1 MGKLDTVI
9 HERADSCKYGAEL
22 GFRSFFFTPV
32 VPEAAERQKD
42 ARTLIRCAGPLPARA
57 FLFMDARETKR
68 FGRYLI
74 VDQLGRGAMGVVY
87 KARDPQIDRVVALKT
102 VSLMGLEPEEEEEF
116 LTRFRCEAQ
125 AAGRLQ
131 HPGIVTIFDVGE
143 DDESHEPYIVLEYV
157 AGESLSRILSREKK
171 LPLPRALQLAEELAD
186 ALDYAHAQ
194 GVVHRDI
201 KPANILIGEDGH
213 AKIADFGIAKLNL
226 AHFTLPGRILGTPA
240 YMAPEQLAGEGVD
253 SRSDL
258 FSLGVI
264 LYSMVTGHSPFT
276 GNSATTVCFKVVN
289 REPMPASSFDLEL
302 PRALDSVITRAMAK
316 DPAERFQRGSEFAA
330 ALRELRGEHNPSSTT
345 TSPWNLPTYVGSTGT
360 RQALKPPVKNV
371 AGIMQG
377 RRLVRTAIAKA
388 KIRNLIFAA
397 AAVTALIILAIPSRR
412 AVTSQKA
419 TGTVPPLANSNRLG
433 IGTTSPDSQSNT
445 QPLGLAS
452 ASPAPTGSETAKPK
466 DGGTASSG
474 SGASRATTAA
484 RKIDNKKKSASQ
496 LRSLKKSTQ
505 APATHSAPSQEAP
518 PQPVAAPST
527 IEVAVQHQFKEAT
540 LWVWVDDNLALTRP
554 LHGGTQKHLVVFKSI
569 QGTDAEPLQVP
580 AGTHTLRIRAQ
591 TADQAIDISKT
602 ISGTFAAGDDKTL
615 HITFDKHN
623 TNMHLIW

>member
-1 MGKLDTVI
+1 
-9 HERADSCKYGAEL
+9 
-22 GFRSFFFTPV
+22 
-32 VPEAAERQKD
+32 
-42 ARTLIRCAGPLPARA
+42 
-57 FLFMDARETKR
+57 MDARETKR

-74 VDQLGRGAMGVVY
+74 VEQLGRGAMGVVY

-102 VSLMGLEPEEEEEF
+102 VSLLGLEPEEEDEF
-116 LTRFRCEAQ
+116 RARFRCEAQ
-125 AAGRLQ
+125 AAGRLN
-131 HPGIVTIFDVGE
+131 HPGIVTVFDVGE
-143 DDESHEPYIVLEYV
+143 DEESHESYIVLEYV

-302 PRALDSVITRAMAK
+302 PRALDGVITRAMAK
-316 DPAERFQRGSEFAA
+316 DPAERFQKGSEFAA
-330 ALRELRGEHNPSSTT
+330 ALRELRGEHDPSSTT

-360 RQALKPPVKNV
+360 RQALKAPVKNV
-371 AGIMQG
+371 AGIVQVQ
-377 RRLVRTAIAKA
+377 RLVRTAISKA
-388 KIRNLIFAA
+388 RIRNLIFAA

-412 AVTSQKA
+412 AVTSQKE
-419 TGTVPPLANSNRLG
+419 TGVVPPITANKGLKDVASSANSNSNSQGLG
-433 IGTTSPDSQSNT
+433 P
-445 QPLGLAS
+445 AS
-452 ASPAPTGSETAKPK
+452 ANLGQMGSETAKPK
-466 DGGTASSG
+466 NDGTASPASA
-474 SGASRATTAA
+474 SGASVATTAA
-484 RKIDNKKKSASQ
+484 RKTDNKTKSASQ
-496 LRSLKKSTQ
+496 LRSLKKSTHV
-505 APATHSAPSQEAP
+505 AAAYSAPIQDAS
-518 PQPVAAPST
+518 PQPAVAQST

-540 LWVWVDDNLALTRP
+540 LWVWIDDNLALTRP
-554 LHGGTQKHLVVFKSI
+554 LHGGTQKHLVVFRSI
-569 QGTDAEPLQVP
+569 QGTESESLQVP

-591 TADQAIDISKT
+591 TAHQSIDISKT

-623 TNMHLIW
+623 TDMHLAW

>member
-1 MGKLDTVI
+1 M
-9 HERADSCKYGAEL
+9 
-22 GFRSFFFTPV
+22 
-32 VPEAAERQKD
+32 
-42 ARTLIRCAGPLPARA
+42 RCAGPLPARA

-302 PRALDSVITRAMAK
+302 PRSLDSVITRAMAK
-316 DPAERFQRGSEFAA
+316 DPTERFQRGSEFAA
-330 ALRELRGEHNPSSTT
+330 ALRELRAEHDPGSTT

-419 TGTVPPLANSNRLG
+419 NDTVPPPVAGNRLRDG
-433 IGTTSPDSQSNT
+433 VTSADSQPNSQT
-445 QPLGLAS
+445 LEFAS
-452 ASPAPTGSETAKPK
+452 ANPAPGSETAKPK

-484 RKIDNKKKSASQ
+484 RKIDNKKKSTSLLRSPQKSAQAAATQSASQ
-496 LRSLKKSTQ
+496 DAST
-505 APATHSAPSQEAP
+505 
-518 PQPVAAPST
+518 QPVAAEST

-540 LWVWVDDNLALTRP
+540 LWVWVDENLALTRP

-569 QGTDAEPLQVP
+569 QGTEAEPLQVP
-580 AGTHTLRIRAQ
+580 TGTHTLRIRAQ
-591 TADQAIDISKT
+591 TSDQSIDISKT

-623 TNMHLIW
+623 TDMHLVW

>member
-1 MGKLDTVI
+1 
-9 HERADSCKYGAEL
+9 
-22 GFRSFFFTPV
+22 
-32 VPEAAERQKD
+32 
-42 ARTLIRCAGPLPARA
+42 
-57 FLFMDARETKR
+57 MDARETKR

-125 AAGRLQ
+125 AAGRLS

-302 PRALDSVITRAMAK
+302 PRSLDGVITRAMAK

-330 ALRELRGEHNPSSTT
+330 ALRELRGEHNPGSTT
-345 TSPWNLPTYVGSTGT
+345 TSPWNLPTYVGTTGT
-360 RQALKPPVKNV
+360 RQALKAPVKNV
-371 AGIMQG
+371 AGIVQVQQ
-377 RRLVRTAIAKA
+377 LVRTAIAKA
-388 KIRNLIFAA
+388 RIRNLIFAA
-397 AAVTALIILAIPSRR
+397 AAVTALIIVAIPSRR
-412 AVTSQKA
+412 ALTSQKA
-419 TGTVPPLANSNRLG
+419 TGTVPPLATGNGLKNIAS
-433 IGTTSPDSQSNT
+433 SAASQSNS
-445 QPLGLAS
+445 QALGSAS
-452 ASPAPTGSETAKPK
+452 ANPARTGSETAKPEESR
-466 DGGTASSG
+466 TVSSG
-474 SGASRATTAA
+474 AASGASVANSA
-484 RKIDNKKKSASQ
+484 RKTVSKTKSASQ
-496 LRSLKKSTQ
+496 LSSLKKSAQ
-505 APATHSAPSQEAP
+505 VAATHTAPSQDPP
-518 PQPVAAPST
+518 PQPVAVPST

-540 LWVWVDDNLALTRP
+540 LWVWIDDNLALTRP
-554 LHGGTQKHLVVFKSI
+554 LHGGTQKRLVVFKSI

-623 TNMHLIW
+623 TDMHLVW

>member
-1 MGKLDTVI
+1 M
-9 HERADSCKYGAEL
+9 
-22 GFRSFFFTPV
+22 
-32 VPEAAERQKD
+32 
-42 ARTLIRCAGPLPARA
+42 RCAGPLPARA

-316 DPAERFQRGSEFAA
+316 DPAERFQRGSEFAT
-330 ALRELRGEHNPSSTT
+330 ALRELRGEHDPSSAT

-371 AGIMQG
+371 AGIAQLQ
-377 RRLVRTAIAKA
+377 RLVRTAIAKA
-388 KIRNLIFAA
+388 RIRNLIFAA

-419 TGTVPPLANSNRLG
+419 TGVVPPSAAGNRLSDG
-433 IGTTSPDSQSNT
+433 ESSADSQLT
-445 QPLGLAS
+445 QAPGLPS
-452 ASPAPTGSETAKPK
+452 PNPAPMESGTAKRK
-466 DGGTASSG
+466 GGGTASPATSH
-474 SGASRATTAA
+474 GASLAATAA
-484 RKIDNKKKSASQ
+484 RKTDNKKKSASQ
-496 LRSLKKSTQ
+496 LKSQKSAQT
-505 APATHSAPSQEAP
+505 AAIHPAPSQDASP
-518 PQPVAAPST
+518 LPVVAQST
-527 IEVAVQHQFKEAT
+527 VEVAVQHQFKEAT

-580 AGTHTLRIRAQ
+580 AGTHTLRIRAE
-591 TADQAIDISKT
+591 TADQSIDLSKT

-623 TNMHLIW
+623 TDMHLVW

>member
-1 MGKLDTVI
+1 M
-9 HERADSCKYGAEL
+9 
-22 GFRSFFFTPV
+22 
-32 VPEAAERQKD
+32 
-42 ARTLIRCAGPLPARA
+42 RCAGPLPARA

-87 KARDPQIDRVVALKT
+87 QARDPQIDRVVALKT
-102 VSLMGLEPEEEEEF
+102 VSLLGLEPEEEEEF
-116 LTRFRCEAQ
+116 LMRFRCEAQ

-143 DDESHEPYIVLEYV
+143 DDESREPYIVLEYV

-302 PRALDSVITRAMAK
+302 PRSLDSVITRAMAK
-316 DPAERFQRGSEFAA
+316 DPAERFQRGSEFAT
-330 ALRELRGEHNPSSTT
+330 ALRELRGEHDPRSTT
-345 TSPWNLPTYVGSTGT
+345 SSPWNLPTYVGSTGT
-360 RQALKPPVKNV
+360 RQALKAPVKNV
-371 AGIMQG
+371 AGIVQVQ
-377 RRLVRTAIAKA
+377 RLVRTAIAKA
-388 KIRNLIFAA
+388 RIRNLIFAA
-397 AAVTALIILAIPSRR
+397 AAVTALIILAIPSRHTV
-412 AVTSQKA
+412 ASQKA
-419 TGTVPPLANSNRLG
+419 TGPVPPLTAGKGLKDATSSADSRSNSQALGFSSANP
-433 IGTTSPDSQSNT
+433 SPM
-445 QPLGLAS
+445 
-452 ASPAPTGSETAKPK
+452 GSETSKPK
-466 DGGTASSG
+466 DGRTASSAATPDT
-474 SGASRATTAA
+474 SVATTAA
-484 RKIDNKKKSASQ
+484 RKIDNKTKSAS
-496 LRSLKKSTQ
+496 RSKPQQKSAQ
-505 APATHSAPSQEAP
+505 AAATHPAPSQDASTP
-518 PQPVAAPST
+518 PVIAQST

-554 LHGGTQKHLVVFKSI
+554 LHGGTQKHLVVFKSV

-580 AGTHTLRIRAQ
+580 TGTHTLRIRAQ
-591 TADQAIDISKT
+591 TADQSIDISKT

-623 TNMHLIW
+623 TDMHLVW

>member
-1 MGKLDTVI
+1 
-9 HERADSCKYGAEL
+9 
-22 GFRSFFFTPV
+22 
-32 VPEAAERQKD
+32 
-42 ARTLIRCAGPLPARA
+42 
-57 FLFMDARETKR
+57 MDARETRR

-102 VSLMGLEPEEEEEF
+102 VSLLGLEPEQEEEF
-116 LTRFRCEAQ
+116 RTRFRCEAQ

-171 LPLPRALQLAEELAD
+171 LPLHRALQLAEELAE

-226 AHFTLPGRILGTPA
+226 AHFTMPGRILGTPA

-302 PRALDSVITRAMAK
+302 PRSIDTVITRAMAK
-316 DPAERFQRGSEFAA
+316 DPAERFQRGSEFAT
-330 ALRELRGEHNPSSTT
+330 ALRQLREERDPNSTT
-345 TSPWNLPTYVGSTGT
+345 SSPWNLPTYVGSTGT
-360 RQALKPPVKNV
+360 RQALKSPAKSV
-371 AGIMQG
+371 AGIAQVQ
-377 RRLVRTAIAKA
+377 RLVRTAIAKA
-388 KIRNLIFAA
+388 RIRNLIFAA
-397 AAVTALIILAIPSRR
+397 AAVTALIILAIPSRHTI
-412 AVTSQKA
+412 TSQKA
-419 TGTVPPLANSNRLG
+419 TGAVPPLATANRPSEAVSTADSRSNSQA
-433 IGTTSPDSQSNT
+433 IASVSP
-445 QPLGLAS
+445 S
-452 ASPAPTGSETAKPK
+452 ASSSKTARPN
-466 DGGTASSG
+466 DGRATSSA
-474 SGASRATTAA
+474 ASRGTSTGAA
-484 RKIDNKKKSASQ
+484 GLKLANKTKSASRPKPPQ
-496 LRSLKKSTQ
+496 KLLAQ
-505 APATHSAPSQEAP
+505 AEQNHPASNPDTSI
-518 PQPVAAPST
+518 QPVAPQST
-527 IEVAVQHQFKEAT
+527 IELDVQHQFKEAT

-554 LHGGTQKHLVVFKSI
+554 LHGGTQKHLVVFKSV
-569 QGTDAEPLQVP
+569 QGTESEPLQIPV
-580 AGTHTLRIRAQ
+580 GTHTLRIRAQ
-591 TADQAIDISKT
+591 TADQSIDISKT

-623 TNMHLIW
+623 TGMHLVW

>member
-1 MGKLDTVI
+1 
-9 HERADSCKYGAEL
+9 
-22 GFRSFFFTPV
+22 
-32 VPEAAERQKD
+32 
-42 ARTLIRCAGPLPARA
+42 
-57 FLFMDARETKR
+57 MDARETKR

-74 VDQLGRGAMGVVY
+74 VEQLGRGAMGVVY

-102 VSLMGLEPEEEEEF
+102 VALMGLEPEEEEEF
-116 LTRFRCEAQ
+116 RTRFRCEAQ

-143 DDESHEPYIVLEYV
+143 DEESHEPYIVLEYV

-240 YMAPEQLAGEGVD
+240 FMAPEQLAGEGVD

-316 DPAERFQRGSEFAA
+316 DPAERFQRGSEFAT
-330 ALRELRGEHNPSSTT
+330 ALHELRGEHDPSSTT

-371 AGIMQG
+371 AGIAQLQ
-377 RRLVRTAIAKA
+377 RLVRTAIAKA
-388 KIRNLIFAA
+388 RIRNLIFAA

-412 AVTSQKA
+412 AVTSQKT
-419 TGTVPPLANSNRLG
+419 TGPVPLAASNRL
-433 IGTTSPDSQSNT
+433 PDTAGSQSNSKA
-445 QPLGLAS
+445 LAS
-452 ASPAPTGSETAKPK
+452 ANPGATGSETTKPK
-466 DGGTASSG
+466 DGGTASS
-474 SGASRATTAA
+474 AAA
-484 RKIDNKKKSASQ
+484 RKIDNKTKSASRLKPPQ
-496 LRSLKKSTQ
+496 KSLQ
-505 APATHSAPSQEAP
+505 AAAAHSVPGQDAS
-518 PQPVAAPST
+518 PQPVAAEST

-580 AGTHTLRIRAQ
+580 AGTHTLRIRTQ
-591 TADQAIDISKT
+591 TADQSIDISKT

-623 TNMHLIW
+623 TDMHLVW

>member
-1 MGKLDTVI
+1 
-9 HERADSCKYGAEL
+9 
-22 GFRSFFFTPV
+22 
-32 VPEAAERQKD
+32 
-42 ARTLIRCAGPLPARA
+42 
-57 FLFMDARETKR
+57 MDARETKR

-125 AAGRLQ
+125 SAGRLQ

-143 DDESHEPYIVLEYV
+143 DGESHEPYIVLEYV

-302 PRALDSVITRAMAK
+302 PRSLDSVITRAMAK
-316 DPAERFQRGSEFAA
+316 DPAERFQRGSEFAT
-330 ALRELRGEHNPSSTT
+330 ALRELRGEHDPRSTT
-345 TSPWNLPTYVGSTGT
+345 SSPWNLPTYVGSTGT
-360 RQALKPPVKNV
+360 RQALKSPAKGV
-371 AGIMQG
+371 AGIVQG
-377 RRLVRTAIAKA
+377 QRLVRTAIAKA
-388 KIRNLIFAA
+388 RIRNLIFAA

-419 TGTVPPLANSNRLG
+419 NDTVPPPVAGNRLRDG
-433 IGTTSPDSQSNT
+433 VTSADSQPNS
-445 QPLGLAS
+445 QALGFAS
-452 ASPAPTGSETAKPK
+452 ANPAPGSGTAKPK

-484 RKIDNKKKSASQ
+484 RKIDNKKKSTSLLRSPQKSAQAAATQSASQ
-496 LRSLKKSTQ
+496 DAST
-505 APATHSAPSQEAP
+505 
-518 PQPVAAPST
+518 QPVAAEST
-527 IEVAVQHQFKEAT
+527 IEVTVQHQFKEAT
-540 LWVWVDDNLALTRP
+540 LWVWVDENLALTRP
-554 LHGGTQKHLVVFKSI
+554 LHGGTQKHLVVFKNV

-591 TADQAIDISKT
+591 TADQSIDISKT

-623 TNMHLIW
+623 TDMHLVW